1 MTVEEQQKASE
12 LVEKL
17 VEMREDDEDEAEE
30 EEDEDDE
37 EEEEELVD
45 PLVTLRE
52 QCNSRTT
59 AKALQAEYD
68 RCSERVNSRNETEE
82 TCTQELFDMLHH
94 RDECVA
100 QQLHRFLKHN

>member
-1 MTVEEQQKASE
+1 MGISVMEKEQEKVQKII
-12 LVEKL
+12 
-17 VEMREDDEDEAEE
+17 EMKEDDEEAEGEE
-30 EEDEDDE
+30 EEDED
-37 EEEEELVD
+37 EEEEELID

-59 AKALQAEYD
+59 AKALQAEYA
-68 RCSERVNSRNETEE
+68 RCSERVESRSETEE

-100 QQLHRFLKHN
+100 KQIHRFLKHN